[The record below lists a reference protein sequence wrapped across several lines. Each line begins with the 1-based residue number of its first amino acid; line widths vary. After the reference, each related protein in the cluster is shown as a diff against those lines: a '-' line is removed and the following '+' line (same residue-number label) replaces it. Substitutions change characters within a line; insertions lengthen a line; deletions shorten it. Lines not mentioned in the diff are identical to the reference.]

1 MSKDWPSPSISKVN
15 VCSYLQL
22 VALAENVRLELEDVS
37 GLLRLSRGDVR
48 RCLLQL
54 QLWVRSGGG
63 WTSQSGGLT
72 KELVGV
78 ERKWLK
84 NESQSSTHMDDVQI
98 NTDLQDFFQFP
109 YLGSDVTKKRDDL
122 DSKLPHCDTG
132 CTASMLGL
140 KPLTQNQV
148 LNLLK
153 VSIEKIHLINMN
165 SLWFF
170 SRGKLV

>member
-1 MSKDWPSPSISKVN
+1 MN

-78 ERKWLK
+78 ERK
-84 NESQSSTHMDDVQI
+84 
-98 NTDLQDFFQFP
+98 
-109 YLGSDVTKKRDDL
+109 
-122 DSKLPHCDTG
+122 
-132 CTASMLGL
+132 
-140 KPLTQNQV
+140 
-148 LNLLK
+148 
-153 VSIEKIHLINMN
+153 
-165 SLWFF
+165 
-170 SRGKLV
+170 